1 MMAARTKRRTD
12 AKTLLGSATM
22 NAARTERSIDVNLMK
37 MKSDGGDYSN
47 EKGIKNDVNLIMPSR
62 W

>member
-37 MKSDGGDYSN
+37 MESDGGDN
-47 EKGIKNDVNLIMPSR
+47 GNGKKG
-62 W
+62 